1 MMATATQ
8 TEVQKLYVAYFTR
21 PADVAGLAYW
31 ANILT
36 NAPNGYQV
44 ISSHFAES
52 AEYQATYAGMDN
64 RSTVNAVYQHLFGRA
79 AETAGVDYWA
89 NLLDRH
95 AITIDNVVTQ
105 IAAGAQ
111 GTDKVAYNGKVS
123 VAAAFTDHMDLA
135 VEQQAY
141 GTAAG
146 MKIAQD
152 YIASVHD
159 LASGAAAIDPGN
171 IDYTIS
177 AMVKGGYGLE
187 NPTPLVGMADPLP
200 PMHV

>member
-1 MMATATQ
+1 MMATATE

-31 ANILT
+31 ANVLT

-44 ISSHFAES
+44 ISSNFAAS
-52 AEYQATYAGMDN
+52 AEYQSTYAGMDN
-64 RSTVNAVYQHLFGRA
+64 RATVNAVYEHLFGRA

-89 NLLDRH
+89 NLLDQH
-95 AITIDNVVTQ
+95 QITIDNVVTQ

-123 VAAAFTDHMDLA
+123 VAASFTDHMDLA
-135 VEQQAY
+135 IEQQAY
-141 GTAAG
+141 NNPAG
-146 MKIAQD
+146 AKIAKD
-152 YIASVHD
+152 YIASIHD

-177 AMVKGGYGLE
+177 SMVHAAGLGMNE
-187 NPTPLVGMADPLP
+187 PALVGVASPLP

>member
-1 MMATATQ
+1 
-8 TEVQKLYVAYFTR
+8 
-21 PADVAGLAYW
+21 
-31 ANILT
+31 
-36 NAPNGYQV
+36 
-44 ISSHFAES
+44 
-52 AEYQATYAGMDN
+52 
-64 RSTVNAVYQHLFGRA
+64 VYEHLFGRA

-89 NLLDRH
+89 NLLNQH

-135 VEQQAY
+135 IEQQAY
-141 GTAAG
+141 GTPAG
-146 MKIAQD
+146 LKIASD

-171 IDYTIS
+171 IDYTIN

-187 NPTPLVGMADPLP
+187 NPTPLVGVADPLP
-200 PMHV
+200 PTHV